1 MKGVIL
7 GGLGMIAGWQ
17 LCDLFYH
24 GLIDGVMT
32 AILMVVSIALVV
44 AVNEW
49 LEGSQNDSKYQLL
62 KNDA

>member
-1 MKGVIL
+1 MKGLIL

-32 AILMVVSIALVV
+32 AIAMVIVIAVIIVVHETLGSIG
-44 AVNEW
+44 W
-49 LEGSQNDSKYQLL
+49 
-62 KNDA
+62 